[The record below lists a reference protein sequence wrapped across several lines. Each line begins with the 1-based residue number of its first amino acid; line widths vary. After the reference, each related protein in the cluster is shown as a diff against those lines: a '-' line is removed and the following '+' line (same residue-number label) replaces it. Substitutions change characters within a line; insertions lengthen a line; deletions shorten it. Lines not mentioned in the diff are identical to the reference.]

1 MLLWVRVCSRVGA
14 RLLAAVF
21 RLYIKRNGFRSSN
34 TLRIHRYTK
43 GLRSRVKHIALRHWG
58 RNRQRSSCPIRCCNG
73 VFARNFQ
80 LNRFGLRKQF
90 VIHRISVLQ
99 YIINRLGF
107 FLNDREDNCRR
118 GCCACL
124 IINGHRTGLLGCR
137 RAVHIALRRSIIR
150 RGNRGI
156 ALYRHLLTLHQRAV
170 QCVLTPFDGHV
181 VLKAVRVFRV
191 RRGGTALV
199 RISSIRV
206 VHLVCIQHQ
215 IAMVVLAL
223 VRIAHRLRQVA
234 RDHIACCAARRNH
247 RCHICTVGF
256 LRSVLGLHAVRVRRG
271 LVIRRVQV
279 DAIHQRPAFPFYI
292 LIDKDLQHR
301 RQAVRAVLCAAVLL
315 DRDVVVRQDR
325 LARCAAIAR
334 FQGELHL
341 RRQCAFVRDVHRL
354 EVCRYGSVVLIPQ
367 AGRAALCYV
376 VVPRFVPVVRQLLVE
391 VLVQHRAQVLK
402 AECGLA
408 LFARLHTDIQNAG
421 CKIRVYLFR
430 ICEPCHCSSRQ

>member
-14 RLLAAVF
+14 RLFAAVF
-21 RLYIKRNGFRSSN
+21 RLDAKRNNCRVSDA
-34 TLRIHRYTK
+34 LRIHRYIK
-43 GLRSRVKHIALRHWG
+43 GLCSRVEHIALRQRG
-58 RNRQRSSCPIRCCNG
+58 RNGHSSSCQIRRCNG
-73 VFARNFQ
+73 VFARNLQ
-80 LNRFGLRKQF
+80 RNLLSLRKQLI
-90 VIHRISVLQ
+90 VHRIL
-99 YIINRLGF
+99 IIQDILNRLGF
-107 FLNDREDNCRR
+107 FRNNRKDNRRR
-118 GCCACL
+118 GCYARL
-124 IINGHRTGLLGCR
+124 VVNRHRAGLVRCC
-137 RAVHIALRRSIIR
+137 RAVYIALRCIIVR

-156 ALYRHLLTLHQRAV
+156 ALYRHLPALHQRAV
-170 QCVLTPFDGHV
+170 RCVFAPFDGHV
-181 VLKAVRVFRV
+181 VLKAVRIVRV
-191 RRGGTALV
+191 LRAGTTFV
-199 RISSIRV
+199 RISGRSV
-206 VHLVCIQHQ
+206 VHLVRIQHQ
-215 IAMVVLAL
+215 IAMVMLAL
-223 VRIAHRLRQVA
+223 VCVANRLRQIA
-234 RDHIACCAARRNH
+234 RDDIALRAVRRDH
-247 RCHICTVGF
+247 RRHVCTVGF
-256 LRSVLGLHAVRVRRG
+256 LRRVLRRHAIRVRCV

-279 DAIHQRPAFPFYI
+279 DAFHQRPVLANELVDEY
-292 LIDKDLQHR
+292 LQHR
-301 RQAVRAVLCAAVLL
+301 RQAVRAALLVAVLL